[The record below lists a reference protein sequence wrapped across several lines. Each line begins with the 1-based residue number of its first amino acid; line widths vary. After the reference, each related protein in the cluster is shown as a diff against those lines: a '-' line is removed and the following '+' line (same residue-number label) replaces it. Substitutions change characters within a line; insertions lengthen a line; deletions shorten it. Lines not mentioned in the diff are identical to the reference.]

1 MNNILTN
8 IEDIDIVY
16 QNRDEVFKLLE
27 SIEDFIVKKTQ
38 TNWQIDIYKLGTN
51 VFNSLP
57 QTKFASIYILSN
69 DDFLFEH
76 KFTLPIE
83 YENESM
89 LIYDYLINKQFVGG
103 VLENNHSQFFTIQD
117 FEFKNDGIL
126 IPLSVSTRILG
137 LVLISNND
145 VEFLNNPIVKKLLNL
160 FSSLLATYIENCDII
175 RHLDSTQSLLEQKIA
190 QRTLDLTQS
199 QRELKTIIDSVLAG
213 IIVYDENNKKII
225 KVNPIAQ
232 ELIQLSEENLIGK
245 NILDFLSET
254 ELKNNKQ
261 DFNQIKKA
269 YESVMFDSSKTII
282 PILRTT
288 NRLFLANRNVII
300 ESFVDISEIK
310 KYEDALKDSN
320 ASLEI
325 KIKNRT
331 EDLQLLVQKLKIEV
345 AERERAEKELKR
357 LFEKEKEL
365 NELKSKFVNLV
376 SHEFR
381 TPLTIIKSSTQMFQK
396 FGEKL
401 NRDEKDY
408 YYRRI
413 IKTVDY
419 LNDLIEN
426 SLFIGKNDNKNYDV
440 NLIKT
445 DLNKFFND
453 LIFDFKNSIDKKREI
468 KVINNDK
475 FEVYTDE
482 RLLFLICN
490 NLLSNAHKYSDIDKE
505 IIVEYYLDNNNL
517 IIKFTDFGIGITED
531 DKNKIFN
538 QFFRGTNIG
547 TIVGTGL
554 GLAVVKESVD
564 KLKGKISVSSEIGKG
579 TSFELN
585 IPVKTYQLN

>member
-1 MNNILTN
+1 MNKILTN
-8 IEDIDIVY
+8 IEDIDIIY
-16 QNRDEVFKLLE
+16 NNRDEVFKLLE
-27 SIEDFIVKKTQ
+27 SIEDFIVKKSQ
-38 TNWQIDIYKLGTN
+38 TNWQIDIYKMGN
-51 VFNSLP
+51 VVFNSLP
-57 QTKFASIYILSN
+57 HTKFSSIYILSN

-76 KFTLPIE
+76 KFTLPGS
-83 YENESM
+83 YENESV
-89 LIYDYLINKQFVGG
+89 LIYDHLINRQFVGG
-103 VLENNHSQFFTIQD
+103 VLENNHSQFFSIHD

-137 LVLISNND
+137 LVLISNDN

-160 FSSLLATYIENCDII
+160 FSSLFATYIENCDII
-175 RHLDSTQSLLEQKIA
+175 RHLDNTQSLLEQKIA

-213 IIVYDENNKKII
+213 IIVYDEINKKII

-232 ELIQLSEENLIGK
+232 ELIQLNEENLIGK
-245 NILDFLSET
+245 SILDFFGET
-254 ELKNNKQ
+254 ELIKNNK

-269 YESVMFDSSKTII
+269 YESVMFDSKRTII

-288 NRLFLANRNVII
+288 NRLYLANRNVII

-320 ASLEI
+320 ASLEL

-426 SLFIGKNDNKNYDV
+426 SLFIGKNDNKNYEA
-440 NLIKT
+440 NLIKI
-445 DLNKFFND
+445 DLNKFFDD
-453 LIFDFKNSIDKKREI
+453 LINDFKNSLDIDREI
-468 KVINNDK
+468 RVIKND
-475 FEVYTDE
+475 FYEIYSDE

-490 NLLSNAHKYSDIDKE
+490 NLLSNAHKYSDVEKE
-505 IIVEYYLDNNNL
+505 IIVEYYLNDNDL
-517 IIKFTDFGIGITED
+517 IIRFTDFGIGISEED
-531 DKNKIFN
+531 RNKIFN
-538 QFFRGTNIG
+538 QFYRGNNIG

-564 KLKGKISVSSEIGKG
+564 KLKGNISVISEIGQG

-585 IPVKTYQLN
+585 IPVKTYQFN